1 MNGSPDFEKYI
12 DGWADMMLTIWAE
25 KMAQLGIHDT
35 GALEQSLRTEVI
47 RQAGGD
53 TTKINHFFLYYGHYV
68 ARGVGKEFNQ
78 GNAGKVDSSRRAK
91 PWLSGKYWYSKN
103 KLLLE
108 MLNQTGRYYLESI
121 SGILTG
127 SN

>member
-1 MNGSPDFEKYI
+1 MSGQNFEQYV
-12 DGWADMMLTIWAE
+12 DAWAQMMVTIWAE
-25 KMAQLGIHDT
+25 KMAQLGIGDT
-35 GALEQSLRTEVI
+35 KALEQSLRAEVI

-68 ARGVGKEFNQ
+68 ARGVGKEFKK
-78 GNAGKVDSSRRAK
+78 GNAGNVISSRKAK

-121 SGILTG
+121 SGILT
-127 SN
+127 NNP